1 MTQEEKELLMK
12 DLCARLPYKVKVE
25 AKGLLKTMA
34 DEYDDRN
41 IINAHVLNGLN
52 LRDYFK
58 TYSIDCM
65 VKVPLFN
72 RKGVCNIKPYL
83 FPLSSMTEEQKQEY
97 TYIVNYLSPDDTE
110 NWQEGEF
117 VYVGGQMCQLMHFF
131 HMNHLDYRGLI
142 PMGLAIDATGKNIY

>member
-1 MTQEEKELLMK
+1 MTQEEKDILYT
-12 DLCARLPYKVKVE
+12 DLCARLPFKVKVE
-25 AKGLLKTMA
+25 AKGLHKTI
-34 DEYDDRN
+34 EDDYNNRK
-41 IINAHVLNGLN
+41 IIAHVLLGLN
-52 LRDYFK
+52 LRDSFK
-58 TYSIDCM
+58 TYAIDYTD
-65 VKVPLFN
+65 KLPLFN
-72 RKGVCNIKPYL
+72 RRTGDCNIKPYL